1 MPRKTSINSNL
12 NEMIQYNSQ
21 VTGRNMN
28 GVMTKWKRNMDA
40 INEAFEGKIDDYKLL
55 STAIL
60 LENTEQYLN
69 HVAKMRGLNE
79 ATQPLNQ
86 AA

>member
-28 GVMTKWKRNMDA
+28 GVMNKWKRNMDA